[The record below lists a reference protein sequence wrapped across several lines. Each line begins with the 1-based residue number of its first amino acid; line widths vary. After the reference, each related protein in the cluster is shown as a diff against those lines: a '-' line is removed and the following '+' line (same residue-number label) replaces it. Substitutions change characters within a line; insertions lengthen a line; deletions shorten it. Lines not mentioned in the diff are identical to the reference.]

1 MGNVGV
7 TTGPRKTTLEL
18 SESPFNNPLWV
29 NTPVTTAPR
38 SDVLNFR
45 GVSKHKREHFLPVR
59 RGFGGGENLAR
70 QRAGRQAKAVVGV
83 SAGGPR
89 LPYSPD
95 NSAHLIA
102 DERRRRIAAILAKG
116 VLRLRSFAQVPH
128 DSAESGPA
136 SKKSSEPGG
145 KALEVSATPS
155 LHATQG

>member
-38 SDVLNFR
+38 SDVLN
-45 GVSKHKREHFLPVR
+45 
-59 RGFGGGENLAR
+59 
-70 QRAGRQAKAVVGV
+70 
-83 SAGGPR
+83 
-89 LPYSPD
+89 
-95 NSAHLIA
+95 A